1 MSWRTDEGLGKENK
15 NLDSNLRC
23 LFCSSPALARLINFT
38 LFLCVFVSL
47 SQVMFLRN
55 RGQVQLT
62 VELLDTEEENSDE
75 PMEAE
80 VRSC

>member
-1 MSWRTDEGLGKENK
+1 M
-15 NLDSNLRC
+15 
-23 LFCSSPALARLINFT
+23 
-38 LFLCVFVSL
+38 
-47 SQVMFLRN
+47 RN

-80 VRSC
+80 VRIP